1 MKTIGSYDE
10 TKCVEDTCVALSSPS
25 PECFPRIA
33 LTSVAV
39 NIIPPHLYE
48 SMVHTYFEVLG
59 NRY

>member
-10 TKCVEDTCVALSSPS
+10 TKYVEDTCVALWSPS

-39 NIIPPHLYE
+39 NTIPPHLYE
-48 SMVHTYFEVLG
+48 SCF
-59 NRY
+59 